1 MQKMN
6 NRNELGL
13 LAVFEAVAE
22 TRSITRA
29 AERLALSQPAVSHAL
44 NRLRDRIGDPLFLRG
59 RDGLL
64 PTPRAV
70 AMMEPVR
77 DILRAADTIF
87 ADGSYNPLED
97 PRTFRLA
104 ASEYSIA
111 TLIPRII
118 PMLRNRAPK
127 AILEVMPFGGTT
139 LGEMETG
146 AVDCSFWGSAV
157 PPAPWQTRSLFREQL
172 IGVVGETHP
181 LADKARRGQ
190 VTLDDYLA
198 YPHIVVSMK
207 EPGRSQ
213 IDVALEEI
221 GRTRNVTVSTHSFS
235 ANIAS
240 LLASDLISS
249 LPSRLV
255 SNARDRGLVGF
266 ELPLAVPR
274 FSYCLAWHRRTEADP
289 ALIWFRGM
297 IFELAQETAVD
308 SVARLFEQGKMS
320 SDA

>member
-1 MQKMN
+1 MN

-59 RDGLL
+59 KGKDGLV

-70 AMMEPVR
+70 AMIGPVR
-77 DILRAADTIF
+77 EILRSADAIF
-87 ADGSYNPLED
+87 ADGSYNPLVD

-111 TLIPRII
+111 TLVPRLI
-118 PMLRNRAPK
+118 PMLRNYAPK
-127 AILEVMPFGGTT
+127 AVLEVMPFGGTT
-139 LGEMETG
+139 LGDLETG
-146 AVDCSFWGSAV
+146 SVDCSFWGSVA
-157 PPAPWQTRSLFREQL
+157 PPPPWQTQSLFREQL
-172 IGVVGETHP
+172 IGVVAETHP
-181 LADKARRGQ
+181 LADKARRGA
-190 VTLDDYLA
+190 VSLDDYLA

-255 SNARDRGLVGF
+255 SNAHDRGLVRF
-266 ELPLAVPR
+266 ELPLAVPC
-274 FSYCLAWHRRTEADP
+274 FAYCLVWHKRTDVDP
-289 ALIWFRGM
+289 AMIWFRSLIG
-297 IFELAQETAVD
+297 ELAKETAVD
-308 SVARLFEQGKMS
+308 PVALLFEQSQKPP
-320 SDA
+320 AV